1 MIDRLHRTA
10 DMIDARRRILVCRI
24 AEKIEN
30 DRLLVVHAASGSGG
44 WSRRSWRRPKVH
56 PEGRFARGRL
66 GGVFLLH

>member
-30 DRLLVVHAASGSGG
+30 DRLLVVHAAE
-44 WSRRSWRRPKVH
+44 WLRRLVETELETS
-56 PEGRFARGRL
+56 
-66 GGVFLLH
+66 